1 MTEYRDIPPRGLAWL
16 TSALSISAFAAAG
29 GFGLGF
35 LALAFIG
42 VAGVELAPMVWGS
55 GVLDTMLRGTVGLV
69 GIGLA
74 ACLGI
79 GGLMLS
85 AYYLAYARQ
94 LAREAEAHPTRV
106 PPWRVRLKL
115 ISTIPFMGIYVVAG
129 WGIGLG
135 VLAALLF
142 LAVAGE
148 PSSDSFDI
156 RLAFAIAVA
165 SVVGMIGLLVLVA
178 TVWKPAWR
186 DAMERASA
194 MWRKSELVAVLP
206 PEPDP
211 MAVPDEDQRAV
222 GAAARRLKRIARAVA
237 RVGLASAIAG
247 GASFLVGVWLRQ
259 PCRNCDQN
267 SYSAPGETFVDVLMT
282 IALMFTIVAVVV
294 LALALLTEWVE
305 DVVVQTGLA
314 RLARDGS
321 PRPPDAVLG
330 TALAA
335 EWPGMSAGVA
345 LVVVGLGIGGSF
357 GLAGLAAPG
366 ILPSALATV
375 LLALGVVGVVVI
387 AWSIGAA
394 ARSRNRLRA
403 AWSLGDVQPPIP
415 PVKPRRP
422 NTR

>member
-1 MTEYRDIPPRGLAWL
+1 MTEYRDIPPRGPAWL

-29 GFGLGF
+29 GFAIGF
-35 LALAFIG
+35 LALAFIA
-42 VAGVELAPMVWGS
+42 VAGVDRMVWGTD
-55 GVLDTMLRGTVGLV
+55 VPDTMLAGAVGWA
-69 GIGLA
+69 GIGVA
-74 ACLGI
+74 ACLAI

-106 PPWRVRLKL
+106 PTWRVRLKL

-129 WGIGLG
+129 WSIGLG
-135 VLAALLF
+135 VAAALLF
-142 LAVAGE
+142 VAVPGE
-148 PSSDSFDI
+148 GSDYGFDI
-156 RLAFAIAVA
+156 RLAFATAVA
-165 SVVGMIGLLVLVA
+165 TVVAMTGLLVLVA
-178 TVWKPAWR
+178 TVGKPAWR
-186 DAMERASA
+186 DAIERASA
-194 MWRKSELVAVLP
+194 MWRTSELVAVLP

-211 MAVPDEDQRAV
+211 MAVPDEDQSAV
-222 GAAARRLKRIARAVA
+222 GGAARRLKRIARAIT
-237 RVGLASAIAG
+237 RVSLAAAIAG
-247 GASFLVGVWLRQ
+247 GASFLVG
-259 PCRNCDQN
+259 
-267 SYSAPGETFVDVLMT
+267 SFGAPGETFVDVMKT
-282 IALMFTIVAVVV
+282 IALTSTIVAIVV

-305 DVVVQTGLA
+305 DVVVQAGLA

-357 GLAGLAAPG
+357 GLAGLATPG
-366 ILPSALATV
+366 ILPPALVTV

-387 AWSIGAA
+387 AWSVGAA

-403 AWSLGDVQPPIP
+403 AWSLGDLQPPLP
-415 PVKPRRP
+415 PVKPRTNIPGGRTTP
-422 NTR
+422 GSAQDSS